1 MVQVATIHEA
11 FACDDRYESLKAA
24 KLTEIKAG
32 EDQKDTKT
40 QELADTD
47 EKNAQV
53 QLETSPNREI
63 TFCITR
69 T

>member
-1 MVQVATIHEA
+1 MVQVVSIHEA

-53 QLETSPNREI
+53 QHRSV
-63 TFCITR
+63 
-69 T
+69 

>member
-1 MVQVATIHEA
+1 MSVK
-11 FACDDRYESLKAA
+11 DRYESLKAA
-24 KLTEIKAG
+24 KLSEIKAG

-53 QLETSPNREI
+53 QLET
-63 TFCITR
+63 
-69 T
+69 

>member
-1 MVQVATIHEA
+1 MRK
-11 FACDDRYESLKAA
+11 DRYESLKAA
-24 KLTEIKAG
+24 KLAEIKAG
-32 EDQKDTKT
+32 EDQKATKT

-63 TFCITR
+63 TFCIRR